1 MTDLEVTLLECAAA
15 TLLLA
20 LYDYHFSRQSA
31 HMQLQWWS
39 SLTPLVAP
47 LLRSLWQTLAAV
59 VAVVSLILLLGAP

>member
-1 MTDLEVTLLECAAA
+1 MTGLQVTLLECAAA

-39 SLTPLVAP
+39 SLTPLLAAA
-47 LLRSLWQTLAAV
+47 LRSLWQTLAAV
-59 VAVVSLILLLGAP
+59 VAVVTVILIVGHV